1 MNNLIQAITDYTT
14 ALEQKLSALE
24 ARVAELEEANEAMR
38 REGDEA
44 KALIASLQAEV
55 AALAATGVAI
65 PTSDPEV
72 EIELIVEEDNPIDG
86 ESEEQFPSAEESQE
100 ELEELDIVQTPVA
113 EEPIAEPI
121 PVVEEPTAETEPE
134 PVVELPIVEPVVEPA
149 PAPAPEPAPEA
160 KVEPVVEVKVEK
172 PAPRPVPQQTSLFG
186 TAVEDIRQA
195 ISLGDRFL
203 FQRELFAGNGELMQK
218 TLDEINTLS
227 SLSEAM
233 DYVRDMHRDLA
244 ADLQKEENAGDE
256 GLLSIYLQ
264 ANRLLILSLINKGSL
279 FEAKSLLQ
287 DMKAQDFDTEFAE
300 EKLALLEEMMNR
312 QKGEQ

>member
-1 MNNLIQAITDYTT
+1 MNTLIQAITDYTT

-24 ARVAELEEANEAMR
+24 ARVAELEETNEAMR

-44 KALIASLQAEV
+44 KALIAALQAEV
-55 AALAATGVAI
+55 AALAATGLAL

-121 PVVEEPTAETEPE
+121 PVVEEPTAEPEPE

-149 PAPAPEPAPEA
+149 PAPALEPAPA
-160 KVEPVVEVKVEK
+160 
-172 PAPRPVPQQTSLFG
+172 PAPQPTPRPVPQQTSLFG

-227 SLSEAM
+227 SLGEAM
-233 DYVRDMHRDLA
+233 GYVRDNFDWDKDSTA
-244 ADLQKEENAGDE
+244 VQ
-256 GLLSIYLQ
+256 
-264 ANRLLILSLINKGSL
+264 L
-279 FEAKSLLQ
+279 FENVLKRRFS
-287 DMKAQDFDTEFAE
+287 
-300 EKLALLEEMMNR
+300 
-312 QKGEQ
+312 

>member
-1 MNNLIQAITDYTT
+1 MNTLIQAITDYTT

-121 PVVEEPTAETEPE
+121 PVVEEPTAEPEPD

-149 PAPAPEPAPEA
+149 PAPAPEPAPA
-160 KVEPVVEVKVEK
+160 PAPQ

-227 SLSEAM
+227 SLGEAM
-233 DYVRDMHRDLA
+233 GYVRDHFDWDKDSTA
-244 ADLQKEENAGDE
+244 VQ
-256 GLLSIYLQ
+256 
-264 ANRLLILSLINKGSL
+264 L
-279 FEAKSLLQ
+279 FENVLKRR
-287 DMKAQDFDTEFAE
+287 F
-300 EKLALLEEMMNR
+300 
-312 QKGEQ
+312 G

>member
-1 MNNLIQAITDYTT
+1 MEQLIQSITAYTT
-14 ALEQKLSALE
+14 ALEQKISALE
-24 ARVAELEEANEAMR
+24 VRVAQLEEANEAMR

-55 AALAATGVAI
+55 AALAATGIAI

-100 ELEELDIVQTPVA
+100 ELEELDIVQTPIA

-121 PVVEEPTAETEPE
+121 PVVEEPTAESEPE

-149 PAPAPEPAPEA
+149 PAPAPEPAPA
-160 KVEPVVEVKVEK
+160 PAPQ

-227 SLSEAM
+227 SLGEAM
-233 DYVRDMHRDLA
+233 GYVRDNFDWDKDSTA
-244 ADLQKEENAGDE
+244 VQ
-256 GLLSIYLQ
+256 
-264 ANRLLILSLINKGSL
+264 L
-279 FEAKSLLQ
+279 FENVLKRRFS
-287 DMKAQDFDTEFAE
+287 
-300 EKLALLEEMMNR
+300 
-312 QKGEQ
+312 

>member
-1 MNNLIQAITDYTT
+1 MNTLIQAITDYTT

-55 AALAATGVAI
+55 AALAATGVAL

-121 PVVEEPTAETEPE
+121 PVVEAPTAEPEPE

-149 PAPAPEPAPEA
+149 PAPAPEPAPA
-160 KVEPVVEVKVEK
+160 PAPQ

-227 SLSEAM
+227 SLGEAM
-233 DYVRDMHRDLA
+233 DYVRDNFDWDKDSTA
-244 ADLQKEENAGDE
+244 VQ
-256 GLLSIYLQ
+256 
-264 ANRLLILSLINKGSL
+264 L
-279 FEAKSLLQ
+279 FENVLKRR
-287 DMKAQDFDTEFAE
+287 F
-300 EKLALLEEMMNR
+300 
-312 QKGEQ
+312 G